1 MHYILRQSMTL
12 PRARLDFA
20 PQLEFNQI
28 LTNPILDIAAN
39 FWDSERYDA
48 FRVFYRSM
56 RRIDDLVDHRKSSKG
71 KISVVE
77 ADVLTA
83 MIRDWLEAVRRRDK
97 VDEYQASFLAT
108 LDRFTVPL
116 WPWERLAKAMEYD
129 LRNEGFRTFTVFL
142 RYCEGAAISP
152 AAIFMHLCGAVKD
165 GERYRAPAYD
175 IRQASR
181 HLALFSY
188 LVHILRDFEKDQRS
202 GLNYFADDILARNSL
217 TAVELQI
224 FAQSGEVDDRFR
236 NLAATYL
243 RIADYYRLRARSTI
257 DRVLPQLE
265 PRYQLSLEIIYGL
278 YSQIFDRIDAERGSF
293 STAALNPSAE
303 EVGGRIEQIISS
315 FHPAKL

>member
-1 MHYILRQSMTL
+1 MTI
-12 PRARLDFA
+12 PRAKLDFA
-20 PQLEFNQI
+20 PQVEFSRI

-39 FWDSERYDA
+39 FWDSERYEA

-71 KISVVE
+71 KILSGE
-77 ADVLTA
+77 ADVLAA
-83 MIRDWLEAVRRRDK
+83 MIRDWLEAVRRREQ
-97 VDEYQASFLAT
+97 VDEYQTAFLAT
-108 LDRFTVPL
+108 LDRFAVPL

-129 LRNEGFRTFTVFL
+129 LRNEGFGSFTVFL

-152 AAIFMHLCGAVKD
+152 AAIFMHLCGVVKS
-165 GERYRAPAYD
+165 GARYRAPSYD

-188 LVHILRDFEKDQRS
+188 LVHILRDFQKDQKS
-202 GLNYFADDILARNSL
+202 GLNYFADDILARNNL
-217 TAVELQI
+217 TAAELQK

-243 RIADYYRLRARSTI
+243 RIADYYRVRARGMI

-278 YSQIFDRIDAERGSF
+278 YHQIFARIDAERGSF
-293 STAALNPSAE
+293 TTEALNPSPE
-303 EVGGRIEQIISS
+303 EVGARIERIISA